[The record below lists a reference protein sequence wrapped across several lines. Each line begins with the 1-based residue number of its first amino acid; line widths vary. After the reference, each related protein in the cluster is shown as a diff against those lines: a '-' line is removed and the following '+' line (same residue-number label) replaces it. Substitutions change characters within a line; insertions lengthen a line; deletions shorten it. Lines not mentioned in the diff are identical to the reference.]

1 MKSEL
6 MNQSSGG
13 KILDKAE
20 VIARTVM
27 SQQPF
32 YKSIDCNENH
42 RQFLETMVRAT
53 IWYLPQGKELW
64 TGEISVEA
72 IKKLSETKKL
82 DSLTKDHNYPR
93 KVAASELFKV
103 DWSKIPIPHEEVLN
117 RYQTKYG
124 LYNYVLPEE
133 NKQLVQYQKGHVF
146 VSPEDSYI
154 QASISLSKLS
164 HEQIKMIRKG
174 DRQLAEL
181 AISIQING

>member
-1 MKSEL
+1 MAQSKAISEK
-6 MNQSSGG
+6 

-20 VIARTVM
+20 VIARTVI
-27 SQQPF
+27 SQQSF

-42 RQFLETMVRAT
+42 LQLLETMVGAA

-64 TGEISVEA
+64 TGNISVKA
-72 IKKLSETKKL
+72 IKKISDTKLLS
-82 DSLTKDHNYPR
+82 SLTKDHSYPR
-93 KVAASELFKV
+93 KVAASELFQV
-103 DWSKIPIPHEEVLN
+103 DWSKISIPKEEVLN

-133 NKQLVQYQKGHVF
+133 NKRLVQYQKGHVF

-154 QASISLSKLS
+154 QAGIPLRKLS
-164 HEQIKMIRKG
+164 HEQLKMIRKG

-181 AISIQING
+181 VISNQINS